1 MWPPRD
7 RRVSAGAGRG
17 ETAVTTRRVAVGEA
31 HTLAQ
36 RELDEE
42 TSAACL
48 YAAGKQLVELALE
61 HASPD
66 IVGILLA
73 HAE

>member
-1 MWPPRD
+1 M
-7 RRVSAGAGRG
+7 
-17 ETAVTTRRVAVGEA
+17 TTRRVAVGEA